1 MALSLIADKALNM
14 ETLPSKLDKTPQ
26 ALIHIKHSMTELQ
39 YKLWYLMLKNTK
51 KLLEQGISVDEDGYF
66 WFELDDLFTAIGY
79 RIPKKILKKDLEAI
93 RIEPMILNYLQKD
106 GNPATKG
113 QGYISEWDTQHD
125 RLGYKFPTVI
135 SKALLSEESNKMFLL
150 MDWQVFNAFKGK
162 YEGIIYKLCKDYEHV
177 RRTPYFPLEHFRG
190 YMGFEETE
198 YLDFRRLNNKVL
210 KPSIEAINKSE
221 KADLIIQSEFK
232 REGRKVVGLHFTI
245 APRFENKPEVSN
257 EPEDE
262 DKVQSAFS
270 EARIEPNN
278 TLIKFLKTL
287 SVEQFQF
294 CIKAANG
301 FVDSE
306 LIKGKTVNIGA
317 IYNMALKENWGED
330 LMKAAIKK
338 EAARLKQEEDRKQQE
353 LAEQE
358 KQKQL
363 DAEKKIADKENLIM
377 IDFVQNLEA
386 DKRESLYKEVRQRT
400 VLQSVFDTRKKEG
413 DIKSLVSHPVFH
425 GLFKEQIEAL
435 FNFSIDV

>member
-1 MALSLIADKALNM
+1 M
-14 ETLPSKLDKTPQ
+14 ETLPAKLDKTPQ
-26 ALIHIKHSMTELQ
+26 SLIHIRHNLSEIQ
-39 YKLWYLMLKNTK
+39 YKYWYLLLKYMKENAENPSVFDKDGFIFADFAVIHSNIGYEVTK
-51 KLLEQGISVDEDGYF
+51 KKIKEDLIKISDTPLTFNFLE
-66 WFELDDLFTAIGY
+66 
-79 RIPKKILKKDLEAI
+79 
-93 RIEPMILNYLQKD
+93 KD
-106 GNPATKG
+106 GNPVEYRAKFIG
-113 QGYISEWDTQHD
+113 ELKFKHD
-125 RLGYKFPTVI
+125 KFGYKLPTLVMN
-135 SKALLSEESNKMFLL
+135 ALLSQESNRMFLL
-150 MDWQVFNAFKGK
+150 MDWNIFNSFKGK
-162 YEGIIYKLCKDYEHV
+162 YEAIIYKFCKDYEKIG
-177 RRTPYFPLEHFRG
+177 RTPYLELDKFRQ

-198 YLDFRRLNNKVL
+198 YLEFKRLSEKVL

-221 KADLIIQSEFK
+221 KSDLTIQSEFK
-232 REGRKVVGLHFTI
+232 RERRKVVGLHFTI
-245 APRFENKPEVSN
+245 APRFENKPKVSN

-294 CIKAANG
+294 CIKAAND

-400 VLQSVFDTRKKEG
+400 VIQSGFDARKKEG
-413 DIKSLVSHPVFH
+413 NIKSLVSHPSFH
-425 GLFKEQIEAL
+425 GLFKEQIKAL
-435 FNFSIDV
+435 FNFSIDVL